1 MNYKNAD
8 MSVLADE
15 MKEAL
20 EYEATQRMDIEEIN
34 KKTDLA
40 KKAMEVYQESLV
52 VNAQNKY
59 IKDNGL
65 KNAKELAEMIKE
77 KMIAVM

>member
-15 MKEAL
+15 MKEAI